1 MARGGPAQAIETPT
15 SATTAV
21 TASWGRHLLLT
32 ILLAA
37 SLGRAQAGQS
47 ANNSVRAQ
55 RSGAGEKQSCG
66 RPLGPQGRTM
76 MPVIGGTA
84 ARPGEFPWQVSI
96 QNKGVH
102 LCGGAILDR
111 WWVLSAAHCF
121 SKSKSTALRVVLGS
135 HDLQSPDCE
144 HKAVKRTIMHQ
155 HFNHV
160 FNDNDVALLLLSS
173 PIDFGKRKLP
183 ICLPAPGGPRAW
195 KDCWATGWGIT
206 EEGGKEMPSIL
217 QKVQLQLVSWEHCT
231 KKIHFITQNML
242 CAGHKKGGKDTC
254 QGDSGGPLVCTL
266 GARQQWYQLG
276 IVSWGIGCGRKGRPG
291 VYTAMPNY
299 LDWIQN
305 ETSLVG
311 RPYSPLLGSG
321 HPTAVP
327 LPWLLSLPASL
338 WILPLPACF
347 PWK

>member
-55 RSGAGEKQSCG
+55 RSGAGEKQLACG

-206 EEGGKEMPSIL
+206 EEESP
-217 QKVQLQLVSWEHCT
+217 VA
-231 KKIHFITQNML
+231 
-242 CAGHKKGGKDTC
+242 AG
-254 QGDSGGPLVCTL
+254 
-266 GARQQWYQLG
+266 QLG
-276 IVSWGIGCGRKGRPG
+276 TLHQENPLHHPEHALCWTQERGKGHLPGRQRGAPG
-291 VYTAMPNY
+291 VHP
-299 LDWIQN
+299 
-305 ETSLVG
+305 G
-311 RPYSPLLGSG
+311 G
-321 HPTAVP
+321 PTAVVP
-327 LPWLLSLPASL
+327 AGYRQLGHRLRQEGPPRGLYGNAQLPGLDPE
-338 WILPLPACF
+338 
-347 PWK
+347 